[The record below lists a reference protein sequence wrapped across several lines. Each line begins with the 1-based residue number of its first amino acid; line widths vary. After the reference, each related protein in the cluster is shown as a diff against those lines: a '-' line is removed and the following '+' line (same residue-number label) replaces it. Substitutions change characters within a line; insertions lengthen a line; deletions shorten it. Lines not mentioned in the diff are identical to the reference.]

1 MVIQKNKKPLIS
13 TMEYGNIS
21 VIQLKNVMVSGRA
34 NFFRGQGATG
44 LSGHLR
50 RVISLQEGRRF

>member
-21 VIQLKNVMVSGRA
+21 VIQLKNVMVL
-34 NFFRGQGATG
+34 FFSAVRKIRPTLAG
-44 LSGHLR
+44 LIKSNL
-50 RVISLQEGRRF
+50 VSNYS